1 MYADDD
7 KNKVESLQ
15 EIIVK
20 ENSKS
25 TYNIDFISKII
36 RSIVNQS
43 SSNLVTLEHSSNKP
57 LRL

>member
-7 KNKVESLQ
+7 KNKVESLH
-15 EIIVK
+15 EITVK

-25 TYNIDFISKII
+25 TYSINFISKII
-36 RSIVNQS
+36 RSIASHS

-57 LRL
+57 LKL

>member
-36 RSIVNQS
+36 RSIANHS
-43 SSNLVTLEHSSNKP
+43 SSNLVTLKHSSNKP
-57 LRL
+57 LKL

>member
-15 EIIVK
+15 EITVK

-25 TYNIDFISKII
+25 TYSIDFISKII
-36 RSIVNQS
+36 TSIANHS
-43 SSNLVTLEHSSNKP
+43 SSNLVILEHFSKCP
-57 LRL
+57 FR